1 MKKKKIILAATSA
14 LAILILAACSGG
26 GDTNKDIVT
35 MKGGTITVA
44 DFYEKAKSESA
55 NQQLL
60 QQMVIYDVFNSKYN
74 DKVSDKEVDAEYNKT
89 KETYG
94 DSFETQLE
102 SAGYTEESFKEF
114 LRNNLVFK
122 AGIESHVKLTDEDLK
137 KTWETFHPEVE
148 AQIIKVASE
157 DEAKEV
163 KKSADDGKDFE
174 ELAKEK
180 STDTT
185 KDDGG
190 NIKFDSETQTV
201 PSEVKEAAF
210 KLKDGE
216 ISDVITATNPS
227 TYATEYYV
235 VKMVK
240 NQDKGNDMDKFKDQL
255 EEIATQAKVND
266 SEFQTKVIGEELK
279 EANVKIKDDAF
290 QNILT
295 PFTSATTSTS
305 STEDS
310 ATESSETK
318 SSETKSSETKSTDS
332 TEASETEQ
340 STTESTNE

>member
-14 LAILILAACSGG
+14 LAILTLAACSGG

-102 SAGYTEESFKEF
+102 SAGFTEESYKEF

-318 SSETKSSETKSTDS
+318 SSETKSTDS

>member
-1 MKKKKIILAATSA
+1 VQNLNEKEKIILAATSA
-14 LAILILAACSGG
+14 LAILTLAACSGG

-102 SAGYTEESFKEF
+102 SAGFTEESYKEF

-266 SEFQTKVIGEELK
+266 SEFTTKVIGEELK

-290 QNILT
+290 KNILT

-318 SSETKSSETKSTDS
+318 SSETKSTDS
-332 TEASETEQ
+332 TETSETEQ

>member
-14 LAILILAACSGG
+14 LAILTLAACSGG

-290 QNILT
+290 QNILA

-310 ATESSETK
+310 ATE

>member
-14 LAILILAACSGG
+14 LAILTLAACSGG

-318 SSETKSSETKSTDS
+318 SSETKSTDS
-332 TEASETEQ
+332 TETSETEQ

>member
-14 LAILILAACSGG
+14 LAILTLAACSGG

-89 KETYG
+89 KEAYG

-102 SAGYTEESFKEF
+102 SAEFTEESYKEF

-266 SEFQTKVIGEELK
+266 SEFTTKVIGEELK

-310 ATESSETK
+310 
-318 SSETKSSETKSTDS
+318 ETKSSETKSTDS

>member
-14 LAILILAACSGG
+14 LAILTLAACSGG

-44 DFYEKAKSESA
+44 DFYEKAKSESV

-102 SAGYTEESFKEF
+102 SAGFTEESYKEF

-266 SEFQTKVIGEELK
+266 SEFTTKVIGEELK

-318 SSETKSSETKSTDS
+318 SSETKSTDS
-332 TEASETEQ
+332 TETSETEQ

>member
-14 LAILILAACSGG
+14 LAILTLAACSGG

-266 SEFQTKVIGEELK
+266 SEFTTKVIGEELK

-318 SSETKSSETKSTDS
+318 SSETKSTDS

>member
-14 LAILILAACSGG
+14 LAILTLAACSGG

-94 DSFETQLE
+94 DSFKTQLE
-102 SAGYTEESFKEF
+102 SAGFTEESYKEF

-266 SEFQTKVIGEELK
+266 SEFTTKVIGEELK

-318 SSETKSSETKSTDS
+318 TSETKSTDS
-332 TEASETEQ
+332 TETEQ

>member
-14 LAILILAACSGG
+14 LAILTLAACSGG

-60 QQMVIYDVFNSKYN
+60 QQMVIYDVFNSKYS
-74 DKVSDKEVDAEYNKT
+74 DKVSDKEVDAEFDKT

-94 DSFETQLE
+94 DSFESQLE
-102 SAGYTEESFKEF
+102 AAGFTEESYKDF

-201 PSEVKEAAF
+201 PAEVKEAAF

-216 ISDVITATNPS
+216 ISDVITATNTS

-266 SEFQTKVIGEELK
+266 SEFTTKVIGEELK

-295 PFTSATTSTS
+295 PFTTATTNTT

-318 SSETKSSETKSTDS
+318 TSETKSTDS

>member
-14 LAILILAACSGG
+14 LAILTLAACSGS

-74 DKVSDKEVDAEYNKT
+74 DKVSDKEVDAEYDKT

-94 DSFETQLE
+94 DSFESQLE
-102 SAGYTEESFKEF
+102 SAGFTEDSYKEF

-163 KKSADDGKDFE
+163 KKSADDGKDFG

-190 NIKFDSETQTV
+190 KIKFDSETQTV

-216 ISDVITATNPS
+216 ISDVITATNTS

-266 SEFQTKVIGEELK
+266 SEFTTKIIGEELK

-305 STEDS
+305 STADS
-310 ATESSETK
+310 ATE

>member
-14 LAILILAACSGG
+14 LAILTLAACSGG

-114 LRNNLVFK
+114 LRNKLVFK

-318 SSETKSSETKSTDS
+318 SSETKSTDS

>member
-14 LAILILAACSGG
+14 LAILTLAACSGG

-318 SSETKSSETKSTDS
+318 SSETKSTDS

>member
-14 LAILILAACSGG
+14 LAILTLAACSGG

-89 KETYG
+89 KESYG

-102 SAGYTEESFKEF
+102 SARFTEESYKEF

-255 EEIATQAKVND
+255 EKIATQAKVND
-266 SEFQTKVIGEELK
+266 SEFTTKVIGEELK

-310 ATESSETK
+310 
-318 SSETKSSETKSTDS
+318 ETKSSETKSTDS

>member
-14 LAILILAACSGG
+14 LAILTLAACSGG

-44 DFYEKAKSESA
+44 DFYEKAKSESV

-114 LRNNLVFK
+114 LRNKLVFK

-266 SEFQTKVIGEELK
+266 REFQTKVIGEELK

-318 SSETKSSETKSTDS
+318 SSETKSTDS